1 MCLRHIAVLGVVVEG
16 AARSWRG
23 LPGHGGDCL
32 VMEGAAWSWWGCV
45 VILGCV
51 AWWWLC
57 GDGVVAMEQCW
68 GVERCG
74 GRALEGL
81 VCGYPPTEER

>member
-1 MCLRHIAVLGVVVEG
+1 MVVWWVVMLGFVAMVV
-16 AARSWRG
+16 AARSWC
-23 LPGHGGDCL
+23 GGCM
-32 VMEGAAWSWWGCV
+32 VMEWAAWSWWGCV